1 MKLTQKQ
8 CEAFADILVLAMCID
23 GHFSLLEEEEIQKEI
38 DGIGWDE
45 NLSPSIHIS
54 SSIAR
59 ARDVAGSNEQVRI
72 YLEALAPL
80 FSDSTAAQFVLDETV
95 KVLNSDGTNADEG
108 VFISQLKAILKL

>member
-38 DGIGWDE
+38 DSIGWNE
-45 NLSPSIHIS
+45 NLSPSIHVS

-59 ARDVAGSNEQVRI
+59 ARDVAGSTEQVRI
-72 YLEALAPL
+72 YLESLVPL
-80 FSDSTAAQFVLDETV
+80 FSDQAQAQFVLSETQKLISV
-95 KVLNSDGTNADEG
+95 DGTVADEG
-108 VFISQLKAILKL
+108 VFVSQLKAILNL

>member
-1 MKLTQKQ
+1 MKLTQEQ

-38 DGIGWDE
+38 ESINWDE

-59 ARDVAGSNEQVRI
+59 ARDIAGSTDQVRI
-72 YLEALAPL
+72 YLEQLAPL
-80 FSDSTAAQFVLDETV
+80 LADSNAAEFVMSQTL
-95 KVLNSDGTNADEG
+95 KVLNSDGTNLDEG
-108 VFISQLKAILKL
+108 VFISQLKAILRI

>member
-1 MKLTQKQ
+1 MTLTQKQ

-23 GHFSLLEEEEIQKEI
+23 GHFSLLEEESIQKEI

-45 NLSPSIHIS
+45 NLSPSLHIS

-59 ARDVAGSNEQVRI
+59 ARDVAGSTEQVRI
-72 YLEALAPL
+72 YLEGLVPL
-80 FSDSTAAQFVLDETV
+80 FSDSADAQFVMDETL
-95 KVLNSDGTNADEG
+95 KVLASDGTHADEG

>member
-1 MKLTQKQ
+1 MTLTQKQ

-38 DGIGWDE
+38 DGINWDE
-45 NLSPSIHIS
+45 NLSPSIHTS

-59 ARDVAGSNEQVRI
+59 ARDVAESTEQVRV
-72 YLEALAPL
+72 YLETLAPL
-80 FSDSTAAQFVLDETV
+80 FSDPAAAQFVMTETL

-108 VFISQLKAILKL
+108 VFTAQLKAILKV